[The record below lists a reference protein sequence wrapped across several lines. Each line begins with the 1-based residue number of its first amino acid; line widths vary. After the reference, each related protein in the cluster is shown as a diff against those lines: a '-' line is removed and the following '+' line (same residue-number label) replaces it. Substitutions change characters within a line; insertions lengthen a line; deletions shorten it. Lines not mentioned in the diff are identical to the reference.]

1 MDGYYAFM
9 LVAST
14 LVLMMT
20 TPALA
25 LFYGGMS
32 RSKSVLNMMM
42 MSFGALGIVGVVYVL
57 WGYSMSYGGADIAGL
72 FANPFTTFGLKDV
85 TFDTYIV
92 VAFQMTFAVITAA
105 LISGAIADRAKFSA
119 WMVFV
124 PIWVTLSYFPLAHMV
139 WGGGF
144 LSPLNESGLPALLY
158 GFADGLAEVIPQD
171 YAGGTVV
178 HINAG
183 IAGLVLAMVI
193 GRRLG
198 FGREPMKPHNL
209 TLTMIGAGLLWFGWF
224 GFNVGSIV
232 FIEGDGAAKDTA
244 QFMSETGVTWVNTTV
259 ATCAAMLAW
268 LLIERIRDGK
278 STSLGGASGI
288 VAGLVAITPACGAVD
303 VYGALAIG
311 AVAGAL
317 CAMAVGLKHRFNY
330 DDSLD
335 VVGVHLVGGL
345 VGTIMIGLVSAGSA
359 PGGHRRAPLR
369 RRLRPA
375 RHPDPHRALRHGVVR
390 GRDAPHRARDQGDH
404 RLADRGGRGGRRHR
418 LRRARRGG
426 VRPHHPRRRQLLRQ
440 PPAARR
446 SAADRRHQVRQQGR
460 CPGMKLVTAV
470 IKPHKWED
478 VRVALEAFGVTGMTV
493 SEVSGYG
500 RQKGHTEVYRGAEY
514 DIALVPKVRV
524 EIVVDD
530 PDAEDVVGVIVKAA
544 ATGSIGDGKVWVAPV
559 ETIVRVRTGDRD
571 MAAV

>member
-1 MDGYYAFM
+1 
-9 LVAST
+9 
-14 LVLMMT
+14 
-20 TPALA
+20 
-25 LFYGGMS
+25 
-32 RSKSVLNMMM
+32 
-42 MSFGALGIVGVVYVL
+42 
-57 WGYSMSYGGADIAGL
+57 MSYGGTDVAGL

-144 LSPLNESGLPALLY
+144 LSPLNENGLPALLY

-268 LLIERIRDGK
+268 LLVERIRDGK

-359 PGGHRRAPLR
+359 PGGIDGLLYGGGFAPLVIQT
-369 RRLRPA
+369 LTA
-375 RHPDPHRALRHGVVR
+375 VFAMVWSGVATLLIALAIKATIGWRIEEDEEVDGIDFAEHGEAAY
-390 GRDAPHRARDQGDH
+390 D
-404 RLADRGGRGGRRHR
+404 LTTRGGGSFSGGN
-418 LRRARRGG
+418 
-426 VRPHHPRRRQLLRQ
+426 RPPY
-440 PPAARR
+440 AGA
-446 SAADRRHQVRQQGR
+446 STGATKADNKEG
-460 CPGMKLVTAV
+460 
-470 IKPHKWED
+470 
-478 VRVALEAFGVTGMTV
+478 ALA
-493 SEVSGYG
+493 
-500 RQKGHTEVYRGAEY
+500 
-514 DIALVPKVRV
+514 
-524 EIVVDD
+524 
-530 PDAEDVVGVIVKAA
+530 
-544 ATGSIGDGKVWVAPV
+544 
-559 ETIVRVRTGDRD
+559 
-571 MAAV
+571 